1 MNDHPLKV
9 EHHNTTSDGGSIA
22 SKDYEDRYFQDNGF
36 DESKEVYIGGNNLEE
51 RWESFSGSCFTIG
64 ELGFGLGLNFLTT
77 MHCWLKKERSF
88 NLDYIGIDKKI
99 LEKKNLVLLEEAFPN
114 LKKEINIFKECDVV
128 GHNGFEC
135 ISIPDL
141 KIRLILVTEDV
152 QKAINDICISNIDA
166 WFLDGFDPKK
176 NPEMWTED
184 VLKAVF
190 DLSSSD
196 SSFSSFTSVGRIRR
210 ALLENGFEVNKVPG
224 FGTKRHRIVGR
235 KFEENKKSLD
245 IEYFDME
252 NLYKT
257 KDDYTA
263 NEIEVFIDENKDQLK
278 REYIDFKYVILNPK
292 NLIGIEEFNQE
303 FFDEIDS
310 IENKISQGSTFD
322 TILEDIN
329 VDIIEVNEFAPSSSK
344 QINEDLIYSKK
355 TSKIDLIESGDN
367 FLLYNIDN
375 QYDRAPDLN
384 DEIIKGEIVE
394 LIYQKGKFDY
404 NREIIEEIQKKKFD
418 NSKFEELAGSN
429 KEYSSINSIE
439 DDKLIDINS
448 VKMLYALPVNS
459 FALVNKEDKI
469 YLVKI
474 TGTNKNSFN
483 KTDEKYLKF
492 VNSQN
497 TNNRKSILQSYDQL
511 LNDKYQV
518 QLNQKTIDRVKNYFK

>member
-1 MNDHPLKV
+1 MIEKLKNLGWKQFGGLV
-9 EHHNTTSDGGSIA
+9 LIVIIIIAFGFGGFGGGFSTNNQNNIAKINKTNVTTQDFIDYVNQSGISQEAIRDNLENNIIEELLSGLISTTLIDLEIEDFDISINERTIL
-22 SKDYEDRYFQDNGF
+22 KNIKENKNFHDENGTFQRIKYEKFLL
-36 DESKEVYIGGNNLEE
+36 SNNLSATMFELQLKNRE
-51 RWESFSGSCFTIG
+51 LQKHLFDFIGAGTITP
-64 ELGFGLGLNFLTT
+64 NFL
-77 MHCWLKKERSF
+77 
-88 NLDYIGIDKKI
+88 I
-99 LEKKNLVLLEEAFPN
+99 EK
-114 LKKEINIFKECDVV
+114 
-128 GHNGFEC
+128 
-135 ISIPDL
+135 
-141 KIRLILVTEDV
+141 
-152 QKAINDICISNIDA
+152 
-166 WFLDGFDPKK
+166 
-176 NPEMWTED
+176 
-184 VLKAVF
+184 
-190 DLSSSD
+190 
-196 SSFSSFTSVGRIRR
+196 
-210 ALLENGFEVNKVPG
+210 
-224 FGTKRHRIVGR
+224 
-235 KFEENKKSLD
+235 KFEENNKSLN
-245 IEYFDME
+245 IEYFNME

-310 IENKISQGSTFD
+310 IENKISQGSAFD

-329 VDIIEVNEFAPSSSK
+329 VDTIEVNEFAPSSSK

-355 TSKIDLIESGDN
+355 ASKIDLIESGDN

-474 TGTNKNSFN
+474 TGTNKNLFN

-492 VNSQN
+492 VNNEN

>member
-1 MNDHPLKV
+1 MIEKLKELGWKKTGGFLV
-9 EHHNTTSDGGSIA
+9 MAFVAFAFIFGGFGGGFSTNNQNNIAKINKTNVTTQDFI
-22 SKDYEDRYFQDNGF
+22 DYVNQSGISQEAIRD
-36 DESKEVYIGGNNLEE
+36 NLENNIIE
-51 RWESFSGSCFTIG
+51 ELLSGLIS
-64 ELGFGLGLNFLTT
+64 TT
-77 MHCWLKKERSF
+77 L
-88 NLDYIGIDKKI
+88 ID
-99 LEKKNLVLLEEAFPN
+99 LE
-114 LKKEINIFKECDVV
+114 I
-128 GHNGFEC
+128 
-135 ISIPDL
+135 
-141 KIRLILVTEDV
+141 ED
-152 QKAINDICISNIDA
+152 
-166 WFLDGFDPKK
+166 
-176 NPEMWTED
+176 
-184 VLKAVF
+184 F
-190 DLSSSD
+190 DLSINERTILKNIKENKNFHD
-196 SSFSSFTSVGRIRR
+196 
-210 ALLENGFEVNKVPG
+210 ENGTFQRIKYEKFLLSNNLSAAMFELQLKNRELQKHLFDFIG
-224 FGTKRHRIVGR
+224 AGTITPNFLIEK
-235 KFEENKKSLD
+235 KFEENNKSLD

-322 TILEDIN
+322 TILADIN
-329 VDIIEVNEFAPSSSK
+329 VDIIEVNEFAPSSNK

-355 TSKIDLIESGDN
+355 ASKIDLIESGDN

>member
-1 MNDHPLKV
+1 MISNFRKFSSSKIAAVFVFLIAAPLV
-9 EHHNTTSDGGSIA
+9 FA
-22 SKDYEDRYFQDNGF
+22 GF
-36 DESKEVYIGGNNLEE
+36 FG
-51 RWESFSGSCFTIG
+51 
-64 ELGFGLGLNFLTT
+64 GFGSNNQNNIAKINKTNVTTQEFIDYVNQSGISQEAIRDNLDNNIIEELLSGLISTTLIDLEVKDFGLSINEITILKNIKENKNFHDENGVFQRIKYEKFLLSSNMSASMFELQLKNRELQKHLFDFIGAGTITPNFL
-77 MHCWLKKERSF
+77 
-88 NLDYIGIDKKI
+88 I
-99 LEKKNLVLLEEAFPN
+99 EK
-114 LKKEINIFKECDVV
+114 
-128 GHNGFEC
+128 
-135 ISIPDL
+135 
-141 KIRLILVTEDV
+141 
-152 QKAINDICISNIDA
+152 
-166 WFLDGFDPKK
+166 
-176 NPEMWTED
+176 
-184 VLKAVF
+184 
-190 DLSSSD
+190 
-196 SSFSSFTSVGRIRR
+196 
-210 ALLENGFEVNKVPG
+210 
-224 FGTKRHRIVGR
+224 
-235 KFEENKKSLD
+235 KFEENNKSLD

-252 NLYKT
+252 NLYK
-257 KDDYTA
+257 KKADYTA
-263 NEIEVFIDENKDQLK
+263 NEIEVFMDENKDQLK

-322 TILEDIN
+322 TILADIN
-329 VDIIEVNEFAPSSSK
+329 VDIIEVNEFAPSSNK

-355 TSKIDLIESGDN
+355 ASKIDLIENGDN

>member
-1 MNDHPLKV
+1 MIEKLK
-9 EHHNTTSDGGSIA
+9 NLGWKQFGGLVLIIIIIIA
-22 SKDYEDRYFQDNGF
+22 F
-36 DESKEVYIGGNNLEE
+36 
-51 RWESFSGSCFTIG
+51 
-64 ELGFGLGLNFLTT
+64 GFGGFGGGFSTNNQNNIAKINKTNVTT
-77 MHCWLKKERSF
+77 QDFIDYVNQSGISQEAIRD
-88 NLDYIGIDKKI
+88 NLDNNIIEELLSGLISTTLID
-99 LEKKNLVLLEEAFPN
+99 LEIK
-114 LKKEINIFKECDVV
+114 D
-128 GHNGFEC
+128 
-135 ISIPDL
+135 
-141 KIRLILVTEDV
+141 
-152 QKAINDICISNIDA
+152 
-166 WFLDGFDPKK
+166 
-176 NPEMWTED
+176 
-184 VLKAVF
+184 F
-190 DLSSSD
+190 DLSINERTILKNIKENKNFHD
-196 SSFSSFTSVGRIRR
+196 
-210 ALLENGFEVNKVPG
+210 ENGTFQRIKYEKFLLSNNLSATMFELQLKNRELQKHLFDFIG
-224 FGTKRHRIVGR
+224 AGTITPNFLIEK
-235 KFEENKKSLD
+235 KFEENNKSLD

-322 TILEDIN
+322 AILKDIN
-329 VDIIEVNEFAPSSSK
+329 VDIIKVNEFAPSSNK

-355 TSKIDLIESGDN
+355 ASKIDLIESGDN

-404 NREIIEEIQKKKFD
+404 NRKIIEEIQKKKFD

-492 VNSQN
+492 VNSEN